1 MATLPHPLFMA
12 LPTTTPLS
20 PAALCSSSSLTSFVR
35 THLHDAYNLNIT
47 FSDSFSKAS
56 SHFLSREDIRPPP
69 YLFFSI
75 VPGLALNTQLV
86 LSLPTYA
93 QGPF

>member
-86 LSLPTYA
+86 LILPTYA